1 MRTCFASGLTLL
13 MVFVSTATGDEK
25 ADLKAMVGKWTIV
38 KAELGKTDIFE
49 LLKTLEFEIRED
61 GKYTAKLGDETDNGS
76 FTVDPSKSPK
86 EMDIKATGGPNKGKT
101 IKALYKQDGDT
112 LTICYNLG
120 GGDRPTAFETK
131 PDTKLYLAV
140 YKLKK

>member
-1 MRTCFASGLTLL
+1 MFL
-13 MVFVSTATGDEK
+13 VSTATGDDTAQK

-49 LLKTLEFEIRED
+49 LLKMLDFEIRED
-61 GKYTAKLGDETDNGS
+61 GKYTVKVGEETDNGS
-76 FTVDPSKSPK
+76 FTVDPGKSPK
-86 EMDIKATGGPNKGKT
+86 EMDIKPTGGPNKGKT
-101 IKALYKQDGDT
+101 VKAIYKQDADT

-131 PDTKLYLAV
+131 PDTKLFLAE
-140 YKLKK
+140 YKRKK